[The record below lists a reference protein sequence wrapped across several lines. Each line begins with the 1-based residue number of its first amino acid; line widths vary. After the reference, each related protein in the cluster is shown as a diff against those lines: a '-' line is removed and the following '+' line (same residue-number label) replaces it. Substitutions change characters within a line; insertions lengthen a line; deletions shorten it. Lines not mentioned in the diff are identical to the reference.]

1 MAQDAATVADTPQ
14 AQTQSQTH
22 IITEE
27 SDGLATQPASV
38 MDLPHK
44 LQGPRDNIE
53 GLATQPASDRDA
65 EHLAKASSESD
76 PKLVPEVEPDSKP
89 KEQLHAQQPKS
100 PTVSTGTVPADDRN
114 SELQPADPQPSGP
127 TVSTGN
133 DAPNGE
139 AAAALFDHLD
149 EELRT
154 GDNLLMTQSPSLD
167 AEEADE
173 FEQAAPA
180 KEPEAAPAVVEE
192 SVATPP
198 ISSAHHQQP
207 IKEPSSSPVL
217 SDVQSSAAPLD
228 EVRRVAALADSDSD
242 SDIAVPM
249 DAISV
254 EEDDA
259 VAEESEPTKPTEAN
273 QGDVEKLEKASAS
286 DGTDDL
292 LSRIELLIKE
302 QT

>member
-65 EHLAKASSESD
+65 KHLTKASSESD

-100 PTVSTGTVPADDRN
+100 PTVSKGTV
-114 SELQPADPQPSGP
+114 LQPADPQPSGP

-254 EEDDA
+254 GEDDA

-292 LSRIELLIKE
+292 LRRIELLIKE

>member
-1 MAQDAATVADTPQ
+1 
-14 AQTQSQTH
+14 
-22 IITEE
+22 
-27 SDGLATQPASV
+27 
-38 MDLPHK
+38 
-44 LQGPRDNIE
+44 
-53 GLATQPASDRDA
+53 
-65 EHLAKASSESD
+65 
-76 PKLVPEVEPDSKP
+76 
-89 KEQLHAQQPKS
+89 
-100 PTVSTGTVPADDRN
+100 
-114 SELQPADPQPSGP
+114 
-127 TVSTGN
+127 
-133 DAPNGE
+133 
-139 AAAALFDHLD
+139 
-149 EELRT
+149 
-154 GDNLLMTQSPSLD
+154 MTQSPSLD

-242 SDIAVPM
+242 SDIAFAPM

-254 EEDDA
+254 GEDDA